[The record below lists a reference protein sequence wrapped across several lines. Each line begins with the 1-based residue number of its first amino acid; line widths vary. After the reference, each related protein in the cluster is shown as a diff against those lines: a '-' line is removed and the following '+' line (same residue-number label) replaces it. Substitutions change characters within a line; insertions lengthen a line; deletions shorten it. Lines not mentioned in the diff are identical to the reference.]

1 MTTLRALC
9 ITAAVASSACAA
21 HASTA
26 APEASRTGSAA
37 VRQLQS
43 DLFTIFNA
51 PAMQRGVWGVDI
63 RAAESGVVLFQHNAE
78 RLMMPA
84 SNMKILTLSAAA
96 QTLGWDF
103 RFTTTLE
110 TTAAVENGVLLGDLV
125 VRGTGDPTISTRG
138 ERAKAVFDEWAA
150 ALRAAGIS
158 EIAGRIIGDDQ
169 AFDDEG
175 LGPGWAWDY
184 LDAGYAAPIGALQYN
199 ENAADVTVTPGAAA
213 GDPVVLRLEAGSG
226 LTLVNRART
235 VETGAGTETSIDIH
249 RRVDRPEIEITGM
262 MPLGA
267 SPVTRTVAVVNPTI
281 FFAQAVKDALTSRGV
296 TVRGP
301 AVDGDDVAAELMQQ
315 SAAKRVLH
323 TTPSPALREIGTVL
337 MKVSQN
343 QYGETLL
350 KALGASRGGL
360 GTTGSGRS
368 AASET
373 FNSWSVPADAYV
385 MSDGSGLSRY
395 DYVTPAAITTILR
408 RMYSDPRHR
417 DPFLATLPLAAKDGT
432 ISTRMRKTRAEENA
446 AAKTGS
452 IANVRSLSGFVR
464 SRDGEML
471 VFSIIAN
478 DFVIP
483 AANVNWAADLAV
495 ETLANFTRR

>member
-9 ITAAVASSACAA
+9 ITAAVASTACGS
-21 HASTA
+21 HTS
-26 APEASRTGSAA
+26 PSVTGAVRADSAA
-37 VRQLQS
+37 TRQLQS

-51 PAMQRGVWGVDI
+51 PAMQRGVWGVDV
-63 RAAESGVVLFQHNAE
+63 RSAETGQILFQHNAE

-96 QTLGWDF
+96 QALGWDF

-110 TTAAVENGVLLGDLV
+110 TTAVVENGMLLGDLIA
-125 VRGTGDPTISTRG
+125 RGTGDPTISSRG
-138 ERAKAVFDEWAA
+138 ERARAVFDEWAG
-150 ALRAAGIS
+150 ALRDTGIS
-158 EIAGRIIGDDQ
+158 EIQGRIIGDDQ

-184 LDAGYAAPIGALQYN
+184 LDADYAAPIGALQYN
-199 ENAADVTVTPGAAA
+199 ENIADVTITPGPAA
-213 GDPVVLRLEAGSG
+213 GDAVAIRVEAGSG
-226 LTLVNRART
+226 LTVVNRART
-235 VETGAGTETSIDIH
+235 VDATTEVQTPIDIH
-249 RRVDRPEIEITGM
+249 RRVDRPEIEVTGM
-262 MPLGA
+262 VPLGA
-267 SPVTRTVAVVNPTI
+267 AIVRRQVAVVNPTL

-296 TVRGP
+296 VVHGQ
-301 AVDGDDVAAELMQQ
+301 AVDGDDVAADRMRETGTP
-315 SAAKRVLH
+315 RVLH
-323 TTPSPALREIGTVL
+323 TTSSPTLREMATVL
-337 MKVSQN
+337 MKISQN

-360 GTTGSGRS
+360 GTTRSGRN
-368 AASET
+368 AAIET
-373 FNSWSVPADAYV
+373 FNSWSIPTDAYV
-385 MSDGSGLSRY
+385 MADGSGLSRY
-395 DYVTPAAITTILR
+395 NYVTPAAITSILR
-408 RMYSDPRHR
+408 QMYSDARHR
-417 DPFLATLPLAAKDGT
+417 DSFLATLPIAGKDGT
-432 ISTRMRKTRAEENA
+432 IASRMRKTRAAENA
-446 AAKTGS
+446 TAKTGS

-464 SRDGEML
+464 THDGEVL